1 MSDPIDNLKSLWQ
14 QSRSNGQNQS
24 KNTSHIIGIAK
35 QKIQRNI
42 KLQSGTILILM
53 ITLAGIAAFF
63 FYVAKFNQTISHIG
77 MGLMMGGLA
86 LRIVIEL
93 YSIYLSLHID
103 FSETT
108 LKTNNASLAYFRFR
122 KNINGPVTITIV
134 VLYSIGFY
142 MLTPEFSLYFST
154 PMLVMINLS
163 YILAAVIFIFFIRKG
178 IKKEM
183 NNLNEI
189 LRIKNDIT
197 GEAPE
202 EMTRH

>member
-1 MSDPIDNLKSLWQ
+1 
-14 QSRSNGQNQS
+14 
-24 KNTSHIIGIAK
+24 
-35 QKIQRNI
+35 
-42 KLQSGTILILM
+42 
-53 ITLAGIAAFF
+53 
-63 FYVAKFNQTISHIG
+63 